1 MIGYSLA
8 VSLLEPLRGRSFR
21 ALATGRTLATFA
33 NALAPVAL
41 AFAVLDLT
49 GSAVDLG
56 LVVGV
61 RSIANIALL
70 LFGGVLADRLPRSVI
85 MQGTEVA
92 AGVTQGVLAVSVLCG
107 FASIPFLVGL
117 SAVNGA
123 VAAISLP
130 AAAAITPQTVERT
143 QLGQANALIRL
154 FTNTGRIAG
163 AGVAGIVVA
172 VAGSGW
178 AVAVNALLFLAAAVA
193 YRGIR
198 LPRGARISAGHPI
211 AELVAGWHEFRSR
224 AWVWIVVVQF
234 AFVNAAGLGTLTV
247 IGPVVADETFGRTA
261 WGLALALGTAGSVLG
276 GVIAAHWQP
285 RRALFVGVVL
295 VTIEAMPVLSLGLW
309 PAVVPFM
316 VAMIVSGVA
325 LEQFSVVWDVSLQEN
340 IPEDRLA
347 RVYSY
352 DMLGSLAAMPIGQI
366 AAGPL
371 VDHLGRTPVLVGC
384 GVLIVVATM
393 LALTSRQIRG
403 LVRREPVAATSGALP

>member
-1 MIGYSLA
+1 M
-8 VSLLEPLRGRSFR
+8 SLLEPLRGRSFR

-33 NALAPVAL
+33 NAVAPVAL

-61 RSIANIALL
+61 RSVANIALV

-92 AGVTQGVLAVSVLCG
+92 AGITQGALAVSVLCG
-107 FASIPFLVGL
+107 FASIPFLVAL

-130 AAAAITPQTVERT
+130 AAAAITPQTVSRD
-143 QLGQANALIRL
+143 QLNQANALIRL
-154 FTNTGRIAG
+154 LTNTGRVAG

-198 LPRGARISAGHPI
+198 LPRGARIEASHPI
-211 AELVAGWHEFRSR
+211 AELIAGWHEFRSR
-224 AWVWIVVVQF
+224 TWVWIVVVQF
-234 AFVNAAGLGTLTV
+234 AFVNAAGLGTLVV
-247 IGPVVADETFGRTA
+247 IGPVVADETFGRTG
-261 WGLALALGTAGSVLG
+261 WGVALAVQTAGSMLG
-276 GVIAAHWQP
+276 GLIAARRQP
-285 RRALFVGVVL
+285 RRALFVGVLL
-295 VTIEAMPVLSLGLW
+295 VTAEALPVLSLGLW
-309 PAVVPFM
+309 PALIPLL
-316 VAMIVSGVA
+316 VAMA
-325 LEQFSVVWDVSLQEN
+325 LAGLAMEQFSVVWDVSLQEN

-352 DMLGSLAAMPIGQI
+352 DVLGSLAAMPIGQI

-371 VDHLGRTPVLVGC
+371 VEHLGREPVLLGC
-384 GVLIVVATM
+384 GVLIVVAT
-393 LALTSRQIRG
+393 LLTLSSRQVRG
-403 LVRREPVAATSGALP
+403 LVRQRSIALPAT

>member
-1 MIGYSLA
+1 M
-8 VSLLEPLRGRSFR
+8 SLLEPLRGRSFR

-33 NALAPVAL
+33 NAVAPVAL

-61 RSIANIALL
+61 RSVANIALL

-130 AAAAITPQTVERT
+130 AAAAITPQTVART
-143 QLGQANALIRL
+143 RLSQANALIRL
-154 FTNTGRIAG
+154 LTNTGRVAG
-163 AGVAGIVVA
+163 AGAAGIVVA

-178 AVAVNALLFLAAAVA
+178 AVAANALLFLAAAVA

-198 LPRGARISAGHPI
+198 LPRGARIDAGHPL
-211 AELVAGWHEFRSR
+211 ADLVAGWHEFRSR

-234 AFVNAAGLGTLTV
+234 AFVNAAGLGTLVV
-247 IGPVVADETFGRTA
+247 IGPVVADETFGRTG
-261 WGLALALGTAGSVLG
+261 WGLALAVQTAGSMLG
-276 GVIAAHWQP
+276 GLVAARWQP
-285 RRALFVGVVL
+285 RRALFVGVLL
-295 VTIEAMPVLSLGLW
+295 VTTEALPVLSLGLW
-309 PAVVPFM
+309 PALIPLLAAM
-316 VAMIVSGVA
+316 VLAGLAM
-325 LEQFSVVWDVSLQEN
+325 EQFSVVWDVSLQEN

-352 DMLGSLAAMPIGQI
+352 DMLGSLAAMPLGQI

-371 VDHLGRTPVLVGC
+371 VEHLGREPVLLGC
-384 GVLIVVATM
+384 GVLIVVATL
-393 LALTSRQIRG
+393 LALSSRQVRG
-403 LVRREPVAATSGALP
+403 LVRHEPVALPAA

>member
-1 MIGYSLA
+1 M
-8 VSLLEPLRGRSFR
+8 SLLEPLRGRSFR

-33 NALAPVAL
+33 NAVAPVAL

-61 RSIANIALL
+61 RSVANIALL

-130 AAAAITPQTVERT
+130 AAAAITPQTVSRD
-143 QLGQANALIRL
+143 QLGQANALLRML
-154 FTNTGRIAG
+154 TNTGSAAG

-178 AVAVNALLFLAAAVA
+178 AVAVNALLFVGAAVA

-198 LPRGARISAGHPI
+198 LPRAARLAASHPI
-211 AELVAGWHEFRSR
+211 ADLVAGWHEFRSR
-224 AWVWIVVVQF
+224 AWVWIVVAQF

-247 IGPVVADETFGRTA
+247 IGPVIADDTFGRTA
-261 WGLALALGTAGSVLG
+261 WGIALALSTVGSMLG
-276 GVIAAHWQP
+276 GLLAARWLP
-285 RRALFVGVVL
+285 RRLLFVGVLL
-295 VTIEAMPVLSLGLW
+295 VTAESLPVLSLGLW
-309 PAVVPFM
+309 PALVPLLVVMF
-316 VAMIVSGVA
+316 ISGVA
-325 LEQFSVVWDVSLQEN
+325 IEQFSVAWDVALQEN
-340 IPEDRLA
+340 IPSDRLA

-371 VDHLGRTPVLVGC
+371 VEHLGREPVLVGC
-384 GVLIVVATM
+384 GVLIVVATL
-393 LALTSRQIRG
+393 LALTSSQIRG
-403 LVRREPVAATSGALP
+403 LVRREPAAVNAISGALP

>member
-1 MIGYSLA
+1 M
-8 VSLLEPLRGRSFR
+8 SLLEPLRGRSFR

-33 NALAPVAL
+33 NAVAPVAL

-61 RSIANIALL
+61 RSVANIALL

-130 AAAAITPQTVERT
+130 AAAAITPQTVSRD
-143 QLGQANALIRL
+143 QLSQANALIRL
-154 FTNTGRIAG
+154 LTNTGRVAG
-163 AGVAGIVVA
+163 AGAAGIVVA

-178 AVAVNALLFLAAAVA
+178 AVAVNALLFFAAAFA

-198 LPRGARISAGHPI
+198 LPRGARIAAGHPI
-211 AELVAGWHEFRSR
+211 ADLIAGWHEFRSR

-234 AFVNAAGLGTLTV
+234 AFVNAAGLGTLVV
-247 IGPVVADETFGRTA
+247 IGPVVADDTFGRTG
-261 WGLALALGTAGSVLG
+261 WGLALAVQTAGSMLG
-276 GVIAAHWQP
+276 GLIAARWQP
-285 RRALFVGVVL
+285 RRAMFVGVLL
-295 VTIEAMPVLSLGLW
+295 VTAEALPVLSLGLW
-309 PAVVPFM
+309 PALIPLL
-316 VAMIVSGVA
+316 VAMVLAGLA
-325 LEQFSVVWDVSLQEN
+325 MEQFSVVWDVALQEN
-340 IPEDRLA
+340 IPSDRLA

-371 VDHLGRTPVLVGC
+371 VEHLGREPVLLGC
-384 GVLIVVATM
+384 GVLIVVATL
-393 LALTSRQIRG
+393 LALSSRQVRG
-403 LVRREPVAATSGALP
+403 LVRYKPVALPAA

>member
-33 NALAPVAL
+33 NAVAPVAL

-61 RSIANIALL
+61 RSVANIALV

-85 MQGTEVA
+85 MQGTEA
-92 AGVTQGVLAVSVLCG
+92 AAAITQGALAVSVLCG

-130 AAAAITPQTVERT
+130 AAAAITPQTVPRDR
-143 QLGQANALIRL
+143 LSQANALIRL
-154 FTNTGRIAG
+154 LTNTGRVAG

-178 AVAVNALLFLAAAVA
+178 AVAVNAVLFLAAAVA

-198 LPRGARISAGHPI
+198 LPRGARIEASHPI
-211 AELVAGWHEFRSR
+211 ADLVAGWHEFRSR
-224 AWVWIVVVQF
+224 TWVWIVVVQF
-234 AFVNAAGLGTLTV
+234 AFVNAAGLGTLVV
-247 IGPVVADETFGRTA
+247 IGPVVADETFGRTG
-261 WGLALALGTAGSVLG
+261 WGLALAIETVGSIFG
-276 GVIAAHWQP
+276 GLVAARWQP
-285 RRALFVGVVL
+285 RRALFVGVLL
-295 VTIEAMPVLSLGLW
+295 VMTEALPMFSLSLW
-309 PAVVPFM
+309 PALVPLLLTM
-316 VAMIVSGVA
+316 A
-325 LEQFSVVWDVSLQEN
+325 LAGLTMEQFSVVWDVSLQEN

-352 DMLGSLAAMPIGQI
+352 DVLGSLAAMPIGQI

-371 VDHLGRTPVLVGC
+371 VEHLGREPVLLGC
-384 GVLIVVATM
+384 GVLIVMATL
-393 LALTSRQIRG
+393 LALSSRQVRG
-403 LVRREPVAATSGALP
+403 LVLRRPVASGALPAV

>member
-33 NALAPVAL
+33 NAVAPVAL

-61 RSIANIALL
+61 RSVANVALV

-85 MQGTEVA
+85 MQGTEA
-92 AGVTQGVLAVSVLCG
+92 AAAITQGALAVSVLCG

-130 AAAAITPQTVERT
+130 AAAAITPQTVSRGR
-143 QLGQANALIRL
+143 LSQANALLRL
-154 FTNTGRIAG
+154 LTNTGRVAG

-198 LPRGARISAGHPI
+198 LPRGARVEASHPI
-211 AELVAGWHEFRSR
+211 ADLIAGWHEFRSR

-234 AFVNAAGLGTLTV
+234 AFVNAAGLGTLVV
-247 IGPVVADETFGRTA
+247 IGPVVADETFGRTG
-261 WGLALALGTAGSVLG
+261 WGLALAIETVGSIFG
-276 GVIAAHWQP
+276 GLIAARWQP
-285 RRALFVGVVL
+285 RRAMFVGVLL
-295 VTIEAMPVLSLGLW
+295 VMTEALPMFSLGLW
-309 PAVVPFM
+309 PALVPLLLTM
-316 VAMIVSGVA
+316 A
-325 LEQFSVVWDVSLQEN
+325 LAGLTMEQFSVIWDVSLQEN

-352 DMLGSLAAMPIGQI
+352 DVLGSLAAMPIGQI

-371 VDHLGRTPVLVGC
+371 VEHLGREPVLLGC
-384 GVLIVVATM
+384 GVLIVMATL
-393 LALTSRQIRG
+393 LALSSRQVRG
-403 LVRREPVAATSGALP
+403 LVRRRPVAADTAPAT

>member
-1 MIGYSLA
+1 M
-8 VSLLEPLRGRSFR
+8 SLLEPLRGRSFR

-33 NALAPVAL
+33 NAVAPVAL

-61 RSIANIALL
+61 RSVANIALL

-130 AAAAITPQTVERT
+130 AAAAITPQTVART
-143 QLGQANALIRL
+143 RLSQANALIRL
-154 FTNTGRIAG
+154 LTNTGRVAG
-163 AGVAGIVVA
+163 AGAAGIVVA

-198 LPRGARISAGHPI
+198 LPRGARIDAGHPL
-211 AELVAGWHEFRSR
+211 ADLVAGWHEFRSR

-234 AFVNAAGLGTLTV
+234 AFVNAAGLGTLVV
-247 IGPVVADETFGRTA
+247 IGPVVADETFGRTG
-261 WGLALALGTAGSVLG
+261 WGLALRSRRPAPCSAASSPPAGNRG
-276 GVIAAHWQP
+276 
-285 RRALFVGVVL
+285 
-295 VTIEAMPVLSLGLW
+295 
-309 PAVVPFM
+309 
-316 VAMIVSGVA
+316 
-325 LEQFSVVWDVSLQEN
+325 
-340 IPEDRLA
+340 A
-347 RVYSY
+347 RCS
-352 DMLGSLAAMPIGQI
+352 SAS
-366 AAGPL
+366 
-371 VDHLGRTPVLVGC
+371 C
-384 GVLIVVATM
+384 W
-393 LALTSRQIRG
+393 
-403 LVRREPVAATSGALP
+403 